1 MKKRVTIPMN
11 DGLVQSALIS
21 ALANIESIMNNMNL
35 SDESR
40 EELNHVHFDYLGLIG
55 IFSGDYK
62 VTIEIEEDELNS
74 FSGKHGVDFPPFVE
88 MEVVDIKNNKEEEK
102 EEDEEQFFEHLAYEE
117 DGSLVLA
124 IRSNKPFEHST
135 CEDDSDM
142 PHYRYENVEEGD
154 NLFMQGYSAV
164 SYFEGWMILKDG
176 DVLER
181 VLI

>member
-21 ALANIESIMNNMNL
+21 ALANIESIMNNVNL

-62 VTIEIEEDELNS
+62 VTIEIEENELNS

-88 MEVVDIKNNKEEEK
+88 MEVVDIKESK

-142 PHYRYENVEEGD
+142 PHYRYERAEEGE
-154 NLFMQGYSAV
+154 NIFMEGYSGI

>member
-21 ALANIESIMNNMNL
+21 ALANIESIMNNVNL

-40 EELNHVHFDYLGLIG
+40 DELYHVHFDYLGLIG

-62 VTIEIEEDELNS
+62 VTIEIEEDELNA

-88 MEVVDIKNNKEEEK
+88 LEVVDIK
-102 EEDEEQFFEHLAYEE
+102 EDEDEEEQFFDHLAYEE
-117 DGSLVLA
+117 DGGLVLA
-124 IRSNKPFEHST
+124 IRSNKPFKHST

-142 PHYRYENVEEGD
+142 PHYRYERVEEGD
-154 NLFMQGYSAV
+154 NLFMEGYSAV
-164 SYFEGWMILKDG
+164 SYFEGWMIIKDG

-181 VLI
+181 VLL